1 MCNIKVFRY
10 TVCEHS
16 LADKIRCP
24 QNLSRPKEKCDRNTY
39 YSTYHGLCPHCSV
52 PPTTSKAAAPA
63 TKPDGKPSESYTS
76 NEETD
81 DLTDLPSSR
90 RGKAMASIRRMVG
103 SVRRHAALRRKNSDL
118 EYNGKQVE
126 DPMDDDGYVGAA
138 APRSSEQLAEEY
150 RSILD
155 EHPNLQKTSFEDRR
169 SPSKK
174 TVDVE
179 TATTWSGVIASAI
192 GQDTESGLLKE
203 FGGAQI
209 GESHEDRVMDRKRG
223 MGKLMDVERGL
234 KEYDERL
241 VRLREGYKGYDR

>member
-39 YSTYHGLCPHCSV
+39 YSTHHGLCPHCSA

-63 TKPDGKPSESYTS
+63 TKPDRKPSESYTS
-76 NEETD
+76 HEETD
-81 DLTDLPSSR
+81 DLADLPSSR
-90 RGKAMASIRRMVG
+90 RGKAMVSIRRMVG
-103 SVRRHAALRRKNSDL
+103 SVRRHALRRKNSDL
-118 EYNGKQVE
+118 EYGKQIE
-126 DPMDDDGYVGAA
+126 DPMDDGYVGGP

-174 TVDVE
+174 MVDVE

-192 GQDTESGLLKE
+192 GQDTESGLLQG

-209 GESHEDRVMDRKRG
+209 GESLEDRVMDRKWG
-223 MGKLMDVERGL
+223 IGKPMDVERGL
-234 KEYDERL
+234 KEYDER
-241 VRLREGYKGYDR
+241 RLREGYKGYL